1 MAAWP
6 LLFVLMSLSCS
17 RPALKPEGST
27 QTDQRQVPFQGGAT
41 TATESSTATPAE
53 PGKDPRTESD
63 LPFRDS
69 QDLPA
74 GTLIPVRL
82 KDAISATSDS
92 SETFNAVVDEPVE
105 VEGSTLLPRGAGV
118 EGRVEAAHA
127 SQLKR
132 DRGYIR
138 LTLDA
143 IDIAGHQ
150 VPVQT
155 ASLFVHGEADHAA
168 NSDDR
173 AAGGIRLESGR
184 RLTFRLIEPVPIEP
198 ASTRS
203 PPSLRR

>member
-17 RPALKPEGST
+17 RPTLKPEGST
-27 QTDQRQVPFQGGAT
+27 QTDQRQAPFQEGAT
-41 TATESSTATPAE
+41 TATASSTATPAE
-53 PGKDPRTESD
+53 PGKDMHAGSD

-92 SETFNAVVDEPVE
+92 SETFNAVIDEPVE

-132 DRGYIR
+132 DHGYIR

-143 IDIAGHQ
+143 IDIAGRQ

-155 ASLFVHGEADHAA
+155 ASLFVHGA

-173 AAGGIRLESGR
+173 AAGIRLESGR

-203 PPSLRR
+203 APSLRR